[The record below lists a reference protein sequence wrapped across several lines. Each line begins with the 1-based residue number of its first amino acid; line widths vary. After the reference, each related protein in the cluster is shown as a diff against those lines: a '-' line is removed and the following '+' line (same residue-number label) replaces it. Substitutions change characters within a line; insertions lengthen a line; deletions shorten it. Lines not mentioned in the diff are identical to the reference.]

1 MSHESVWNSRPRN
14 YGKGSRSCRVCKHKA
29 GLIRKY
35 DLNLCRQC
43 FREKAKD
50 IGFNKVSFDRA
61 RTPRPIKDN
70 ARSKETDP
78 ISSTVPI
85 NDHDTRFSRLRDGG
99 NCWRAKYCVDGEDS
113 QQNVKGLAL
122 KKHSEGGRLEQEFY
136 GLLGSLRKIV
146 RLTNILRG

>member
-50 IGFNKVSFDRA
+50 IGFNKDGV
-61 RTPRPIKDN
+61 
-70 ARSKETDP
+70 RSSSGINETDLRLP
-78 ISSTVPI
+78 AVPI

-99 NCWRAKYCVDGEDS
+99 TAGEHSMVWMGGS
-113 QQNVKGLAL
+113 QQNVKGLAVT
-122 KKHSEGGRLEQEFY
+122 KNEHSEGGRLEQEFY

-146 RLTNILRG
+146 RLTKILRG

>member
-50 IGFNKVSFDRA
+50 IGFNKALAQAQDDQQPA
-61 RTPRPIKDN
+61 RVGMNR
-70 ARSKETDP
+70 TD
-78 ISSTVPI
+78 STASTVPI
-85 NDHDTRFSRLRDGG
+85 NDPS
-99 NCWRAKYCVDGEDS
+99 S
-113 QQNVKGLAL
+113 
-122 KKHSEGGRLEQEFY
+122 
-136 GLLGSLRKIV
+136 
-146 RLTNILRG
+146 

>member
-61 RTPRPIKDN
+61 ESTRTATPR
-70 ARSKETDP
+70 RMFGQ
-78 ISSTVPI
+78 VVG
-85 NDHDTRFSRLRDGG
+85 TR
-99 NCWRAKYCVDGEDS
+99 K
-113 QQNVKGLAL
+113 
-122 KKHSEGGRLEQEFY
+122 
-136 GLLGSLRKIV
+136 
-146 RLTNILRG
+146 LTQDCLQYR

>member
-50 IGFNKVSFDRA
+50 IGFNKCWPSRILEDPVVL
-61 RTPRPIKDN
+61 IK
-70 ARSKETDP
+70 S
-78 ISSTVPI
+78 
-85 NDHDTRFSRLRDGG
+85 
-99 NCWRAKYCVDGEDS
+99 
-113 QQNVKGLAL
+113 
-122 KKHSEGGRLEQEFY
+122 
-136 GLLGSLRKIV
+136 
-146 RLTNILRG
+146 

>member
-14 YGKGSRSCRVCKHKA
+14 YGKGSRACRVCKHKA

-50 IGFNKVSFDRA
+50 IGFNKGWGKTAGEHSIVWA
-61 RTPRPIKDN
+61 
-70 ARSKETDP
+70 
-78 ISSTVPI
+78 V
-85 NDHDTRFSRLRDGG
+85 
-99 NCWRAKYCVDGEDS
+99 EDS

-122 KKHSEGGRLEQEFY
+122 
-136 GLLGSLRKIV
+136 
-146 RLTNILRG
+146 

>member
-50 IGFNKVSFDRA
+50 IGFNKVSFNRA
-61 RTPRPIKDN
+61 ELLWAPTPRTTLGQVVGRTKL
-70 ARSKETDP
+70 
-78 ISSTVPI
+78 
-85 NDHDTRFSRLRDGG
+85 TRDCLQYR
-99 NCWRAKYCVDGEDS
+99 
-113 QQNVKGLAL
+113 
-122 KKHSEGGRLEQEFY
+122 
-136 GLLGSLRKIV
+136 
-146 RLTNILRG
+146 

>member
-50 IGFNKVSFDRA
+50 IGFNKVSFDQAKAQPGVLAQAQAVQRFA
-61 RTPRPIKDN
+61 RVGKTGL
-70 ARSKETDP
+70 T
-78 ISSTVPI
+78 
-85 NDHDTRFSRLRDGG
+85 RLRLQY
-99 NCWRAKYCVDGEDS
+99 R
-113 QQNVKGLAL
+113 
-122 KKHSEGGRLEQEFY
+122 
-136 GLLGSLRKIV
+136 
-146 RLTNILRG
+146 

>member
-50 IGFNKVSFDRA
+50 IGFNKVSLTWSESA
-61 RTPRPIKDN
+61 AWESPGPGPGRPATCASRN
-70 ARSKETDP
+70 E
-78 ISSTVPI
+78 
-85 NDHDTRFSRLRDGG
+85 HD
-99 NCWRAKYCVDGEDS
+99 
-113 QQNVKGLAL
+113 
-122 KKHSEGGRLEQEFY
+122 
-136 GLLGSLRKIV
+136 
-146 RLTNILRG
+146 

>member
-50 IGFNKVSFDRA
+50 IGFNKVSFNRA
-61 RTPRPIKDN
+61 ELLWAPNTQDDV
-70 ARSKETDP
+70 RSSSGNNETDP
-78 ISSTVPI
+78 GLPAVPI
-85 NDHDTRFSRLRDGG
+85 NDHD
-99 NCWRAKYCVDGEDS
+99 
-113 QQNVKGLAL
+113 
-122 KKHSEGGRLEQEFY
+122 
-136 GLLGSLRKIV
+136 
-146 RLTNILRG
+146 